1 MLSNER
7 VEIEKGSVDLS
18 LGQLSQTE
26 LREMSL
32 IELAHQYLEEKKQ
45 AFSFAEL
52 LDDLANLL
60 ELSKDDIKARMVQFY
75 TDMNIDGR
83 FLSLGDNRWGLR
95 EWYPFDQVDEEVTTT
110 VKPKKKKAK
119 AVDED
124 DEDLDLMDEDLDYD
138 DLDEFEEEDLTD
150 DDTDDE
156 EDEDEEEDLDDF
168 DDIDESDDESFDDE
182 LIGEDEYD
190 LDEDDEEE
198 LEEEIEDED
207 EEEKK

>member
-32 IELAHQYLEEKKQ
+32 IELAHHYLEEKKQ

-60 ELSKDDIKARMVQFY
+60 DLSKDELNSRMVQFY

-119 AVDED
+119 AQDED
-124 DEDLDLMDEDLDYD
+124 EEDLDLMDEDLDYD
-138 DLDEFEEEDLTD
+138 DLDDFEEEDLT
-150 DDTDDE
+150 E
-156 EDEDEEEDLDDF
+156 EEDDEDEEEDDDLDDF
-168 DDIDESDDESFDDE
+168 DDIDENDDESFDDE

-190 LDEDDEEE
+190 LDDEDEEE
-198 LEEEIEDED
+198 LEEELEEED
-207 EEEKK
+207 EEEEK